1 MPIRVNIFQ
10 DGEDSAL
17 GFAPNPRGMKRA
29 HELDADDDGDTPRKG
44 WKRLTTK
51 EEVTLFEICN
61 RHADSFGRRSDLCNW
76 WKTVADEFSHANGR
90 PYSWH
95 SVRRKVEM
103 VTKKRIK
110 FLEDQQQ
117 RQRDLSGTIPVPDV
131 MNPQWCA
138 VLDLWIPTWQHW
150 EESEAQRIAKRDATY
165 RKRSQSK
172 LDSLWKPPPQTAA
185 PALEPVDLTS
195 PASPDDTGMD
205 DANDSYEGPI
215 VLVTRSPQPTAVPA
229 TAAPSVDRLSS
240 IPPSIPLSNGGVRL
254 PPGFDTM
261 FANNHSQSNRWPAT
275 FPPAPK
281 AAAEPSSDN
290 PVFNAMLEA
299 IGKLNKHL
307 DNASDN
313 NKNKVGPDARA
324 SPVISALV
332 QSATESTPQHQA
344 SPEVSRR
351 AASSISSRDYERMKE
366 ELRQELKDEFR
377 REMRAE
383 LRRERA
389 AFEEKLDSVQRTQ
402 DMILEMLRQEPA

>member
-1 MPIRVNIFQ
+1 MLIPVNIFQ

-17 GFAPNPRGMKRA
+17 EFAPNPWVMKRA
-29 HELDADDDGDTPRKG
+29 HELDPDDDGDTPRKG

-76 WKTVADEFSHANGR
+76 WKTVATEFSHANGR

-117 RQRDLSGTIPVPDV
+117 RQRDYSGANPVPDV

-172 LDSLWKPPPQTAA
+172 LDNLWKPPPQAA
-185 PALEPVDLTS
+185 DPALEPVDLTS
-195 PASPDDTGMD
+195 PASPDDTGI

-215 VLVTRSPQPTAVPA
+215 VLVTRSPQPTTVPA
-229 TAAPSVDRLSS
+229 TAAPTVDRPSS
-240 IPPSIPLSNGGVRL
+240 IPASNGGVRL

-261 FANNHSQSNRWPAT
+261 FANNHSQPTRWPPT
-275 FPPAPK
+275 FAPAPR
-281 AAAEPSSDN
+281 AAEPSSDN
-290 PVFNAMLEA
+290 RVFSAMLEA
-299 IGKLNKHL
+299 IGKLNRHL
-307 DNASDN
+307 DAASDN
-313 NKNKVGPDARA
+313 NRNNDAPDARA

-332 QSATESTPQHQA
+332 QSATESTPQNPA
-344 SPEVSRR
+344 SSEDSRR
-351 AASSISSRDYERMKE
+351 ASSSIPSRDFERIKE
-366 ELRQELKDEFR
+366 ELR
-377 REMRAE
+377 REMRE
-383 LRRERA
+383 EMRRERV